1 MGRSEISFSSPS
13 PDLSSSP
20 LPLPHFFFFSR
31 EEKRKQ
37 LYSREGSGEEKE
49 WKGSDERVL
58 QLLGEW
64 DFGGPTDPM
73 LPRP

>member
-1 MGRSEISFSSPS
+1 MKFLFLLLLLIFLLLLFLFPT
-13 PDLSSSP
+13 
-20 LPLPHFFFFSR
+20 FFFSSR
-31 EEKRKQ
+31 EEKCKQ

-49 WKGSDERVL
+49 WKGSDGRVL

-64 DFGGPTDPM
+64 DFGEPTDPM